1 MESSAKK
8 LSNEITE
15 IELKLESN
23 TNPNANE

>member
-15 IELKLESN
+15 IELKLDAS
-23 TNPNANE
+23 TNANAQK